1 MERKIILVTGASSGF
16 GKTIAAQ
23 LVKEGH
29 FVYGTSRKAT
39 VSDTGCTMLQMDV
52 IDRNS
57 VAKVVEQII
66 AKQGRIDVVVNNAG
80 IGIGGSAEL
89 ATEEE
94 IALQMNTNFGGT
106 VNVCSC
112 VLPYMRKQR
121 SGLIINMSSIGGVFG
136 IPYQGFYSASK
147 FAIEGYSETLNLE
160 TAQFGIK
167 VVIVEP
173 GDFCTEFT
181 GNRKISAA
189 TQNNADYR
197 NSFARVLKNIEHD
210 ETHGAKPEY
219 LAKKIAKIVAC
230 KRPRLRYV
238 VTPNPIQK
246 LSVVLS
252 KIMCGRHFQALLRL
266 FYKV

>member
-1 MERKIILVTGASSGF
+1 
-16 GKTIAAQ
+16 
-23 LVKEGH
+23 
-29 FVYGTSRKAT
+29 
-39 VSDTGCTMLQMDV
+39 MDV

-121 SGLIINMSSIGGVFG
+121 NGLIINMSSIGGVFG

-147 FAIEGYSETLNLE
+147 FAIEGYSETLSLE
-160 TAQFGIK
+160 TAPFGIK

-173 GDFCTEFT
+173 GDFVRNLQVTENFSRHT
-181 GNRKISAA
+181 KQCR
-189 TQNNADYR
+189 
-197 NSFARVLKNIEHD
+197 L
-210 ETHGAKPEY
+210 
-219 LAKKIAKIVAC
+219 
-230 KRPRLRYV
+230 PRLVCKGAEKHR
-238 VTPNPIQK
+238 TRRNARCQT
-246 LSVVLS
+246 
-252 KIMCGRHFQALLRL
+252 
-266 FYKV
+266 